1 MKSVLIGADI
11 LKLEDGYKLL
21 EINTDADLFLP
32 DIPYLDLDPLFT
44 YLTDNSYTKF
54 KIIYKKKH
62 IAPPVLELLE
72 AKCIENLIE
81 FSSLLIM
88 DNSVTIPAIIEEAD
102 TFYLRCAYDVT
113 AIIDDTYCRDKSE
126 VVKLL
131 FDSNN
136 HSLLPKT
143 YVKYTGDN
151 SVLDNLSDVVDNGV
165 SPNLIA
171 KKILPDFD
179 KTNYPAFYNISSSLE
194 LSTLKTSLPDDVMLQ
209 EFEINPNLSED
220 GQISDVIR
228 MTVVLL
234 SDVETIIP
242 LGITITN
249 NQLPLDTSIITYTDN
264 KLDTMWKPMYF
275 SNPTLLGYG
284 VPGSYEVIKIVDGSE
299 QIVTIESLNV
309 GDTIKS
315 IKLPNL
321 STSASM
327 QDTIDWATTHNE
339 FSSASYETA
348 SVHFITKTSYQGWM
362 TNIEYS
368 NGEVSGSSLLSN
380 NEILL
385 ISSSITNNIKF
396 ETAYDVVVN
405 DLVITSDNV
414 MLPITQKE
422 NVWYSGS
429 IVILDIEPADVFVAG
444 TDLNEISK
452 NNVGNILLHN
462 KCAWSGFC
470 CVDENTIISTND
482 INKPIKSISVGDLV
496 WSYNFNTNTKELKE
510 VIGIVSPIHD
520 SIVDIQFS
528 NGSVVKSTFDHIYY
542 NADGNMISYE
552 PDKTK
557 QWYNGE
563 VEKIKIG
570 DKCLDEDGNEI
581 EVISIIEEFSTTQTY
596 TLFIKDNQNF
606 YANGVLVY
614 DEEK

>member
-151 SVLDNLSDVVDNGV
+151 SVLDNLSDVVDNGI
-165 SPNLIA
+165 SPNVIA

-368 NGEVSGSSLLSN
+368 NGEVSASSLLSN

-396 ETAYDVVVN
+396 ETAYDVVIN
-405 DLVITSDNV
+405 DLVITSDNL

-470 CVDENTIISTND
+470 CVDENTIISMEHF
-482 INKPIKSISVGDLV
+482 NKPIKEVNVGDLV
-496 WSYNFNTNTKELKE
+496 WSYNFESNTKELKE
-510 VIGIVSPIHD
+510 ILQIVSPIHD
-520 SIVDIQFS
+520 SIVEIKFN

-542 NADGNMISYE
+542 NAEGKMVSYE
-552 PDKTK
+552 PEKTK

-581 EVISIIEEFSTTQTY
+581 EVVSINEHIHPIQTY
-596 TLFIKDNQNF
+596 TLFVKDNQNF

>member
-151 SVLDNLSDVVDNGV
+151 SVLDNLSDVVDNGI
-165 SPNLIA
+165 SPNVIA

-396 ETAYDVVVN
+396 ETAYDVVIN
-405 DLVITSDNV
+405 DLVITSDNL

-470 CVDENTIISTND
+470 CVDENTIISMEHF
-482 INKPIKSISVGDLV
+482 NKPIKEVNVGDLV
-496 WSYNFNTNTKELKE
+496 WSYNFESNTKELKE
-510 VIGIVSPIHD
+510 ILQIVSPIHD
-520 SIVDIQFS
+520 SIVEIKFN

-542 NADGNMISYE
+542 NAEGKMVSYE
-552 PDKTK
+552 PEKTK

-581 EVISIIEEFSTTQTY
+581 EVVSINEHIHPIQTY
-596 TLFIKDNQNF
+596 TLFVKDNQNF

>member
-44 YLTDNSYTKF
+44 YLADNSYTKF

-62 IAPPVLELLE
+62 IAPPVLDLLE

-151 SVLDNLSDVVDNGV
+151 SVLDNLSNVVDNGV

-194 LSTLKTSLPDDVMLQ
+194 LGTLKTSLPDDVMLQ

-327 QDTIDWATTHNE
+327 QETIDWATTQNE

-362 TNIEYS
+362 TSIEYS
-368 NGEVSGSSLLSN
+368 NGDVSGSSLLSN

-470 CVDENTIISTND
+470 CVDENTIISMEYF
-482 INKPIKSISVGDLV
+482 NKPIKEVNVGDLV
-496 WSYNFNTNTKELKE
+496 WSYNFESNTKELKE
-510 VIGIVSPIHD
+510 ILQIVSPIHD
-520 SIVDIQFS
+520 SIVEIKFN

-542 NADGNMISYE
+542 NAEGKMVSYE
-552 PDKTK
+552 PEKTK

-581 EVISIIEEFSTTQTY
+581 EVVSINEHIHPIQTY
-596 TLFIKDNQNF
+596 TLFVKDNQNF

>member
-136 HSLLPKT
+136 HSILPKT
-143 YVKYTGDN
+143 YVKYTGDS

-194 LSTLKTSLPDDVMLQ
+194 LGTLKTSLPDDVMLQ
-209 EFEINPNLSED
+209 EFEINPNLSAD

-228 MTVVLL
+228 LTVVLL

-249 NQLPLDTSIITYTDN
+249 NQLPLDTSVITYTDN

-275 SNPTLLGYG
+275 SNPMLLGYG
-284 VPGSYEVIKIVDGSE
+284 VPGSYEVIKIVDGAE

-327 QDTIDWATTHNE
+327 QETIDWATTQNE

-368 NGEVSGSSLLSN
+368 NGDVSGSSLLSN

-470 CVDENTIISTND
+470 CVDENTIISMEYF
-482 INKPIKSISVGDLV
+482 NKPIKEVNVGDLV
-496 WSYNFNTNTKELKE
+496 WSYNFESNTKELKE
-510 VIGIVSPIHD
+510 ILQIVSPIHD
-520 SIVDIQFS
+520 SIVEIKFN

-542 NADGNMISYE
+542 NAEGKMVSYE
-552 PDKTK
+552 PEKTK

-581 EVISIIEEFSTTQTY
+581 EVVSINEHIHPIQTY
-596 TLFIKDNQNF
+596 TLFVKDNQNF

>member
-62 IAPPVLELLE
+62 IAPPVLDLLE

-136 HSLLPKT
+136 HSILPKT
-143 YVKYTGDN
+143 YVKYTGDS

-165 SPNLIA
+165 SPNVIA

-209 EFEINPNLSED
+209 EFEINPNLSAD

-228 MTVVLL
+228 LTVVLL

-284 VPGSYEVIKIVDGSE
+284 VPGHYEVIKIVDGSE

-327 QDTIDWATTHNE
+327 QDTIDWATTQNE

-368 NGEVSGSSLLSN
+368 NGDVSGSSLLSN

-385 ISSSITNNIKF
+385 ISSSVTNNIKF
-396 ETAYDVVVN
+396 ETAYDVVIN
-405 DLVITSDNV
+405 DLVITSDNL

-482 INKPIKSISVGDLV
+482 MNKPIKSISVGDLV

-552 PDKTK
+552 PEKTK

>member
-11 LKLEDGYKLL
+11 LKLENGYKLL

-72 AKCIENLIE
+72 AKCTENLIE

-136 HSLLPKT
+136 HSILPKT

-151 SVLDNLSDVVDNGV
+151 SVLDNLSDVVDNGF
-165 SPNLIA
+165 SPNVIA

-209 EFEINPNLSED
+209 EFEINPNLSAD
-220 GQISDVIR
+220 GQISDIIR
-228 MTVVLL
+228 LTVVLL

-249 NQLPLDTSIITYTDN
+249 NQLPLDASIITYTDN
-264 KLDTMWKPMYF
+264 KLDTMWKSMYF

-284 VPGSYEVIKIVDGSE
+284 VPGNYEVIKIVDNSE

-327 QDTIDWATTHNE
+327 QETIDWATTHSE

-348 SVHFITKTSYQGWM
+348 SVQFITKTSYQGWM

-385 ISSSITNNIKF
+385 ISSSTTNNIKF
-396 ETAYDVVVN
+396 ETAYDVVIN
-405 DLVITSDNV
+405 DLVITSDNT
-414 MLPITQKE
+414 MLPVTQKQ

-429 IVILDIEPADVFVAG
+429 IVILDIEPSDVFVAG

-470 CVDENTIISTND
+470 CVDENTTISMEHF
-482 INKPIKSISVGDLV
+482 NKPIKEVNVGDLV
-496 WSYNFNTNTKELKE
+496 WSYNFETNTKELKE
-510 VIGIVSPIHD
+510 VLQIVSPIHD
-520 SIVDIQFS
+520 SIVDIKFN
-528 NGSVVKSTFDHIYY
+528 NGSSVKSTFDHIYY
-542 NADGNMISYE
+542 NAEGKMISYE
-552 PDKTK
+552 PEKTK

-563 VEKIKIG
+563 VEKIKVG
-570 DKCLDEDGNEI
+570 DKCLDENGNEV
-581 EVISIIEEFSTTQTY
+581 EVVSIVEELLPIQTY
-596 TLFIKDNQNF
+596 TLFVKDNQNF
-606 YANGVLVY
+606 YANSVLVY

>member
-136 HSLLPKT
+136 HSILPKT
-143 YVKYTGDN
+143 YVKYTGDS

-194 LSTLKTSLPDDVMLQ
+194 LGTLKTSLPDDVMLQ
-209 EFEINPNLSED
+209 EFEINPNLSAD

-228 MTVVLL
+228 LTVVLL

-249 NQLPLDTSIITYTDN
+249 NQLPLDTSVITYTDN

-275 SNPTLLGYG
+275 SNPMLLGYG
-284 VPGSYEVIKIVDGSE
+284 VPGSYEVIKIVDGAE

-327 QDTIDWATTHNE
+327 QETIDWATTQNE

-362 TNIEYS
+362 TSIEYS
-368 NGEVSGSSLLSN
+368 NGDVSGSSLLSN

-470 CVDENTIISTND
+470 CVDENTIISMEYF
-482 INKPIKSISVGDLV
+482 NKPIKEVNVGDLV
-496 WSYNFNTNTKELKE
+496 WSYNFESNTKELKE
-510 VIGIVSPIHD
+510 ILQIVSPIHD
-520 SIVDIQFS
+520 SIVEIKFN

-542 NADGNMISYE
+542 NAEGKMVSYE
-552 PDKTK
+552 PEKTK

-581 EVISIIEEFSTTQTY
+581 EVVSINEHIHPIQTY
-596 TLFIKDNQNF
+596 TLFVKDNQNF